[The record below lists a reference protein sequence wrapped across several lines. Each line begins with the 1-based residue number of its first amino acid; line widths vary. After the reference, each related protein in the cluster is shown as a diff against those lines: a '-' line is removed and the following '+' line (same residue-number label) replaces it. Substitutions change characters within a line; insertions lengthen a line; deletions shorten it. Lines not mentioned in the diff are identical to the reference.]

1 MAWNIP
7 GGSGKDPRPPRRQA
21 TFVDRLVDPLRGL
34 FAGGGGI
41 GRWIGLAVVLWL
53 VFNTFVLITEQQRGV
68 VLRFGQF
75 ARVMQPGPNFKWPW
89 PIERVFKV
97 NATQSNSY
105 ADKVPVLTRDLNM
118 VSVDINVQYKI
129 GDPTTFLFGSRKAE
143 DVLKE
148 AAQSAVREAV
158 GRSDMDTVLFA
169 RGPLTAIVKER
180 LQKALDEYH
189 TGLVV
194 TELNLP
200 DARYPDEVKD
210 AFDEAQRASQ
220 DKNTSINQAEAY
232 AKQVVP
238 EARGKA
244 TSVRTE
250 AAGYRTA
257 SIARATGDAQRFSL
271 MLDQY
276 KAAPD
281 VTRKRLWLETVQDVL
296 ATNRKVV
303 GADGRQLIYV
313 PMPAASAT
321 GGNANATQ
329 ATPAPDLVAPPV
341 TSTPDIRPDR
351 SARPTGREEPA
362 R

>member
-7 GGSGKDPRPPRRQA
+7 GGSGKDGRPPRRQDTLA
-21 TFVDRLVDPLRGL
+21 DRVLDPLRGL
-34 FAGGGGI
+34 FGGGGL

-53 VFNTFVLITEQQRGV
+53 VFNTFVLVTEQQRGV

-97 NATQSNSY
+97 NTTQSKYS
-105 ADKVPVLTRDLNM
+105 DKVQVLTRDLNL
-118 VSVDINVQYKI
+118 VSVDVSVQYRI
-129 GDPTTFLFGSRKAE
+129 GDPTSYLFASRKPD

-158 GRSDMDTVLFA
+158 GRSDMDTVLLN
-169 RGPLTAIVKER
+169 RGPLGTAAKDR
-180 LQKALDEYH
+180 LQQTLDEYH

-194 TELNLP
+194 SELNLP
-200 DARYPDEVKD
+200 AALYPDEVKD
-210 AFDEAQRASQ
+210 AFDEAQRAGQ

-232 AKQVVP
+232 AKQIVP

-244 TSVRTE
+244 ASVRTE
-250 AAGYRTA
+250 AEGYRTA
-257 SIARATGDAQRFSL
+257 IIARATGDAQRFSL
-271 MLDQY
+271 LLDQY
-276 KAAPD
+276 KSAPD
-281 VTRKRLWLETVQDVL
+281 VTRKRLWLETLQDVL
-296 ATNRKVV
+296 AQNRKVV

-313 PMPAASAT
+313 PMPTAPSA
-321 GGNANATQ
+321 ANAPASQ

-341 TSTPDIRPDR
+341 TSTPDIRPER
-351 SARPTGREEPA
+351 SARPTGREEPS

>member
-1 MAWNIP
+1 
-7 GGSGKDPRPPRRQA
+7 
-21 TFVDRLVDPLRGL
+21 
-34 FAGGGGI
+34 
-41 GRWIGLAVVLWL
+41 
-53 VFNTFVLITEQQRGV
+53 
-68 VLRFGQF
+68 
-75 ARVMQPGPNFKWPW
+75 
-89 PIERVFKV
+89 
-97 NATQSNSY
+97 
-105 ADKVPVLTRDLNM
+105 
-118 VSVDINVQYKI
+118 
-129 GDPTTFLFGSRKAE
+129 
-143 DVLKE
+143 
-148 AAQSAVREAV
+148 
-158 GRSDMDTVLFA
+158 MDTVLFA

-276 KAAPD
+276 KSAPD

-296 ATNRKVV
+296 AQNRKVV

-313 PMPAASAT
+313 PMPAAPASV
-321 GGNANATQ
+321 GANAPQ

-341 TSTPDIRPDR
+341 TSTPDIRPER
-351 SARPTGREEPA
+351 SARPTGREEPT

>member
-7 GGSGKDPRPPRRQA
+7 GGSGKDGRPPNRQGG
-21 TFVDRLVDPLRGL
+21 TFADRVIDPLRGL
-34 FAGGGGI
+34 FGGGGI

-53 VFNTFVLITEQQRGV
+53 VFNTFVLVTEQQRGV

-105 ADKVPVLTRDLNM
+105 SDKVPVLTRDLNM

-129 GDPTTFLFGSRKAE
+129 GDPTTFLFASRKPE

-158 GRSDMDTVLFA
+158 GRSDMDTVLFG
-169 RGPLTAIVKER
+169 RGPLTATVKER
-180 LQKALDEYH
+180 LQMALDEYH
-189 TGLVV
+189 TGLLV

-232 AKQVVP
+232 AKQIVP

-244 TSVRTE
+244 AGVRTE
-250 AAGYRTA
+250 AEGYRTA

-276 KAAPD
+276 KSAPD
-281 VTRKRLWLETVQDVL
+281 VTRKRLWLETVQGVL
-296 ATNRKVV
+296 AENRKVV

-313 PMPAASAT
+313 PMPAAPAS
-321 GGNANATQ
+321 ANAPAQQ

-341 TSTPDIRPDR
+341 TATPDIRPER
-351 SARPTGREEPA
+351 SARPTGREEPS